1 MCYIIKHKQ
10 SFVFNSITVTI
21 EKKNVDIG
29 HLKVWLTSDYDFL
42 EAILNENF
50 PSYQFNV
57 PFGEIYF
64 PRITFK
70 ETIIKALNCKSSDIE
85 YVSVQQCLVNIFISE
100 HFSACPFKCITIQM
114 KGFQY
119 VNKSTNFINCARLED
134 EICNGGFNVW
144 TSLFDK
150 FSDCPKPCKI
160 TTFKDSRLD
169 LVESLFLKTG
179 ETLANLEL
187 QRNNIRRIEKEVL
200 VYDTNDVIGAVGGSL
215 GLFLGFSFFDVISKC
230 LDYLIMRLVNYL
242 ISSNDAVVYPYQ
254 QRP

>member
-50 PSYQFNV
+50 PSYHFNV

-70 ETIIKALNCKSSDIE
+70 ETIIKALDCKSSDIE

-134 EICNGGFNVW
+134 EICNEGPKVW
-144 TSLFDK
+144 TQVWNK
-150 FSDCPKPCKI
+150 FSACPKPCKI
-160 TTFKDSRLD
+160 TTYKDSRLD
-169 LVESLFLKTG
+169 LKEPLFLKTG
-179 ETLANLEL
+179 QTIANFAL
-187 QRNNIRRIEKEVL
+187 RKDNIRRIEKEVL
-200 VYDTNDVIGAVGGSL
+200 VYDINDVIGAVGGSL

-230 LDYLIMRLVNYL
+230 LDYLIMPLVNYL
-242 ISSNDAVVYPYQ
+242 ISPNDAVIEPYQ
-254 QRP
+254 QHP